1 MQQQNTS
8 QNGMVMINQEELKEL
23 MEAKKIL
30 EQQRAQLAASKVQKQ
45 EQSIEDLITQ
55 GFQKSMFL
63 TPFEKY
69 DHEESSI
76 ADQSTAF

>member
-45 EQSIEDLITQ
+45 E
-55 GFQKSMFL
+55 
-63 TPFEKY
+63 
-69 DHEESSI
+69 
-76 ADQSTAF
+76 